1 MTGSRFALDVE
12 GVPRPARAQALL
24 DALRSR
30 VVIADGAMGTM
41 LQRYE
46 PTLDDYQQ
54 LEGCNEILGV
64 SRPDMIAAIHDDY
77 LAVGIDAIETN
88 TFGANWSNLSD
99 YDIDDRIH
107 ELAQVNTRIAR
118 ERVEAAE
125 ARDGRMRWVLG
136 SMGPGTKLPSLGHTT
151 YDHLKQTFALQ
162 AEGLI
167 DGGADAFLVETS
179 QDLLQTKAAING
191 CRQAIVGRGIRLPI
205 FVEVTVETTGTML
218 MGSEIG
224 AALTALE
231 PLGVDA
237 IGLNCATGPAEMSEH
252 LRHLS
257 KHAAVP
263 IACMPNAGLP
273 VLAADGARY
282 PLSPAELATA
292 HEQFVREFGLSL
304 VGGCC
309 GTTPEHL
316 AAVVERLAP
325 FREAAGLDTPA
336 LRAGTR
342 PAEAEDA
349 SPAAVVRPA
358 EDASPAVDGRSEG
371 DVSPAMAARPPG
383 DAPPLIECAAEGG
396 VYRDPPRS
404 PQEFEPGVSS
414 LYQHVPF
421 RQDAAYLA
429 IGERTNAN
437 GSKAFRE
444 AMLEGRWDDCVE
456 IARAQTRVG
465 AHLLD
470 VCVDYVGRDGVA
482 DVREVVS
489 RFASASTLPL
499 VIDSTEPAVIQA
511 GLELVGG
518 RPVVNSVNYEDGDGP
533 ASRFGRIM
541 PLVKEHGT
549 AVVALTIDE
558 QGQART
564 AEDKL
569 RIASRLV
576 DELVGEWG
584 MRVEDIIVDCLTF
597 PIATGQEETRR
608 DGIETIEAIRGLVV
622 KYPGI
627 NTTLGVSNVSFGL
640 NPAARSVLN
649 SVFINEAREAG
660 LTSAIVDAAKIV
672 PLASIP
678 DDQRKVALDLVWDR
692 REHDADGN
700 VTYDP
705 LAVMLDLFAGVD
717 TAALRDQRAAE
728 LAALPVGER
737 LQRRIIDGELKG
749 LEADL
754 DLARAEGMAPLDI
767 INDQLLEGMKVVGER
782 FGSGQMQLP
791 FVLQSAEVMKTAVA
805 LLEPH
810 MERTE
815 SAGKGRIV
823 LATVRGDVHDI
834 GKNLVDIILTN
845 NGYEVVNLGIKQP
858 IADIIAAAEEH
869 DADVIGMSGLLVK
882 STVVMKENLEELQAR
897 GLARKWPVLLGGA
910 ALTRAYVEDDL
921 AGLFDGEVRYAK
933 DAFEGLALME
943 PLVRVARGEPA
954 DAVGLPPL
962 KKRIHAAGSRL
973 TLTEPEAMPAR
984 SDVASDNPVPAPPFW
999 GTRIVRGIALADYAA
1014 YLDER
1019 ATFMGQW
1026 GLKPGRG
1033 DDGLSYE
1040 QLVET
1045 EGRPRLRYWLD
1056 RILAEGMLD
1065 ASVAY
1070 GYFPVVSEGDDLI
1083 VLHHGD
1089 DPSGVLGVP
1098 GLLAPDG
1105 GSLADRVPSRSDGVP
1120 LADRV
1125 PSRSDGGSLADRV
1138 PSRSDG
1144 VSRSIGTERLRF
1156 TFPRQRRDRHLCLS
1170 DFVRSRES
1178 GRIDVLPVQL
1188 VTAGARID
1196 EVTAKLFAGDKYRD
1210 YYELNGLVMQLTE
1223 ALAELWHARIRSE
1236 LGFAGEDP
1244 ADTAGLFKLEYRGA
1258 RFSLGYPA
1266 CPDMEDRRK
1275 VVELL
1280 RPERMGVELSEELQ
1294 LHPEQSTDAFVFHHP
1309 EAKYFSV

>member
-1 MTGSRFALDVE
+1 MTAAPPTARLALDIE
-12 GVPRPARAQALL
+12 GVPRPTRAQALL
-24 DALRSR
+24 DAVHER

-41 LQRYE
+41 LQRHD
-46 PTLDDYQQ
+46 LSIQDDFAG
-54 LEGCNEILGV
+54 LEGCNEILNV
-64 SRPDMIAAIHDDY
+64 TRPDVVGAIHDAY
-77 LAVGIDAIETN
+77 LEVGVDAVETN
-88 TFGANWSNLSD
+88 TFGANWSNLGD
-99 YDIDDRIH
+99 YGIDDRIA
-107 ELAQVNTRIAR
+107 ELAEAGARIAR

-125 ARDGRMRWVLG
+125 TADGRMRWVLG

-191 CRQAIVGRGIRLPI
+191 CRQAIVSRGIRLPI

-237 IGLNCATGPAEMSEH
+237 IGLNCATGPTEMSEH

-257 KHAAVP
+257 KHASVP

-273 VLAADGARY
+273 VLTSDGAHY

-316 AAVVERLAP
+316 AAVVERLH
-325 FREAAGLDTPA
+325 G
-336 LRAGTR
+336 
-342 PAEAEDA
+342 
-349 SPAAVVRPA
+349 
-358 EDASPAVDGRSEG
+358 
-371 DVSPAMAARPPG
+371 
-383 DAPPLIECAAEGG
+383 GG
-396 VYRDPPRS
+396 VPVVSRAIRDDLPQDDSMRWTSLASRS
-404 PQEFEPGVSS
+404 RSRIAGAPAPVVDPDPGVAS

-421 RQDAAYLA
+421 RQDASHLA

-444 AMLEGRWDDCVE
+444 AMLEERWDDCVE
-456 IARAQTRVG
+456 IARNQIRVG

-470 VCVDYVGRDGVA
+470 VCVDYVGRDGAA
-482 DVREVVS
+482 DIREVVS
-489 RFASASTLPL
+489 RLASASTLPL

-511 GLELVGG
+511 GLELIGG
-518 RPVVNSVNYEDGDGP
+518 RPIVNSVNYEDGDGP

-549 AVVALTIDE
+549 AVIALTIDE
-558 QGQART
+558 HGQART
-564 AEDKL
+564 TEDKV

-576 DELVGEWG
+576 DELTSAWG
-584 MRVEDIIVDCLTF
+584 MRVEDIVVDCLTF

-608 DGIETIEAIRGLVV
+608 DAIETIEAIRRISA

-649 SVFINEAREAG
+649 SAFLHEAVAAG

-672 PLASIP
+672 PLASIS
-678 DDQRKVALDLVWDR
+678 DEQRKVALDLVWDR
-692 REHDADGN
+692 REYDADGN

-705 LAVMLDLFAGVD
+705 LARMLDLFAGVD

-737 LQRRIIDGELKG
+737 LERRIIDGEGKG

-754 DLARAEGMAPLDI
+754 DLARAGGLAPLQI
-767 INDQLLEGMKVVGER
+767 INDHLLEGMKVVGER
-782 FGSGQMQLP
+782 FGAGEMQLP

-810 MERTE
+810 MEKTDA
-815 SAGKGRIV
+815 SGKGRIV

-845 NGYEVVNLGIKQP
+845 NGYDVINLGIKQP

-882 STVVMKENLEELQAR
+882 STVVMKENLEELQSR
-897 GLARKWPVLLGGA
+897 GLAKRWPVILGGA

-921 AGLFDGEVRYAK
+921 ASLFDGEVRYAR

-943 PLVRVARGEPA
+943 PLVKIARGASPDE
-954 DAVGLPPL
+954 VGLPAL
-962 KKRIHAAGSRL
+962 KKRRHAAGSKL

-984 SDVASDNPVPAPPFW
+984 SEVASDNPVPAPPFW
-999 GTRIVRGIALADYAA
+999 GTRIVRGIALHDYAA
-1014 YLDER
+1014 FLDER

-1033 DDGLSYE
+1033 ADGASYE
-1040 QLVET
+1040 ELVET

-1070 GYFPVVSEGDDLI
+1070 GYFPVVSEGNDVV

-1089 DPSGVLGVP
+1089 DPAGVLGA
-1098 GLLAPDG
+1098 GRLLAPDG
-1105 GSLADRVPSRSDGVP
+1105 GS
-1120 LADRV
+1120 
-1125 PSRSDGGSLADRV
+1125 GGAV
-1138 PSRSDG
+1138 
-1144 VSRSIGTERLRF
+1144 GTERLRF
-1156 TFPRQRRDRHLCLS
+1156 HFPRQRRDRHLCLA

-1178 GRIDVLPVQL
+1178 GAVDVLPVQL
-1188 VTAGARID
+1188 VTAGAHID
-1196 EVTAKLFAGDKYRD
+1196 SVTAKLFAEDRYRD

-1223 ALAELWHARIRSE
+1223 ALAEFWHARIRSE
-1236 LGFAGEDP
+1236 LGFSGEDP
-1244 ADTAGLFKLEYRGA
+1244 TETAGLFKLEYRGA

>member
-1 MTGSRFALDVE
+1 MTTAPGARAPRFPLDVE
-12 GVPRPARAQALL
+12 AVPRTVRAEALL
-24 DALRSR
+24 DALRAR

-41 LQRYE
+41 LQQHE
-46 PTLDDYQQ
+46 LSLDVDFEGH
-54 LEGCNEILGV
+54 EGCNEILNAT
-64 SRPDMIAAIHDDY
+64 RPDVIGGIHDAY
-77 LAVGIDAIETN
+77 LAVGIDAVETN

-99 YDIDDRIH
+99 YGIDDRIA
-107 ELAQVNTRIAR
+107 ELAESGARIAR

-125 ARDGRMRWVLG
+125 RADGRLRWVLG

-151 YDHLKQTFALQ
+151 YEHLKQTFALQ

-179 QDLLQTKAAING
+179 QDLLQTKAAVNG
-191 CRQAIVGRGIRLPI
+191 CKQAIVARGIRLPI
-205 FVEVTVETTGTML
+205 LVEVTVETTGTML

-252 LRHLS
+252 LRHLA
-257 KHAAVP
+257 KHSPVP
-263 IACMPNAGLP
+263 VACMPNAGLP
-273 VLAADGARY
+273 VLGADGAHY
-282 PLSPAELATA
+282 PLTPTELATA
-292 HEQFVREFGLSL
+292 HEQFVREFGLAL

-316 AAVVERLAP
+316 AAVVARLRSDAP
-325 FREAAGLDTPA
+325 TGAATA
-336 LRAGTR
+336 A
-342 PAEAEDA
+342 DA
-349 SPAAVVRPA
+349 SAPVVGEASRRP
-358 EDASPAVDGRSEG
+358 R
-371 DVSPAMAARPPG
+371 
-383 DAPPLIECAAEGG
+383 I
-396 VYRDPPRS
+396 
-404 PQEFEPGVSS
+404 EPGVAS

-421 RQDAAYLA
+421 DQDAAYLA

-444 AMLEGRWDDCVE
+444 AMLEGRYEDCVE
-456 IARAQTRVG
+456 IAKQQTRVG

-482 DVREVVS
+482 DIREIVS
-489 RFASASTLPL
+489 RLASASTLPL
-499 VIDSTEPAVIQA
+499 VVDSTEPAVIAA
-511 GLELVGG
+511 GLELIGG

-533 ASRFGRIM
+533 TSRFGRIM
-541 PLVKEHGT
+541 PLVKEHGA

-564 AEDKL
+564 ADDKV
-569 RIASRLV
+569 RIATRLV
-576 DELVGEWG
+576 EELTGEWG
-584 MRVEDIIVDCLTF
+584 LHEHDIVLDALTF

-608 DGIETIEAIRGLVV
+608 DAIETIEAIRRLHET
-622 KYPGI
+622 YPGLHF
-627 NTTLGVSNVSFGL
+627 TLGVSNVSFGL

-649 SVFINEAREAG
+649 SVFLHEAVEAG
-660 LTSAIVDAAKIV
+660 LDSGIIDAAKIV
-672 PLASIP
+672 PLASLSP
-678 DDQRKVALDLVWDR
+678 EQREVALDLVWDR
-692 REHDADGN
+692 RAFDAEGN

-705 LAVMLDLFAGVD
+705 LARMLDLFAGVD

-737 LQRRIIDGELKG
+737 LERRIVDGEGKG

-754 DLARAEGMAPLDI
+754 QLALADGMTALGI
-767 INDQLLEGMKVVGER
+767 INDHLLEGMKVVGER
-782 FGSGQMQLP
+782 FGAGEMQLP
-791 FVLQSAEVMKTAVA
+791 FVLQSAEVMKNAVA

-810 MERTE
+810 MEKANA
-815 SAGKGRIV
+815 AGKGRIV

-845 NGYEVVNLGIKQP
+845 NGYEVINLGIKQP
-858 IADIIAAAEEH
+858 IADIIAAAEQH

-882 STVVMKENLEELQAR
+882 STVVMKENLEELNAR
-897 GLARKWPVLLGGA
+897 GFAKRWPVILGGA
-910 ALTRAYVEDDL
+910 ALTRTYVEDDL
-921 AGLFDGEVRYAK
+921 AGLFDGEVRYAR

-943 PLVRVARGEPA
+943 PLVRIARGADPA
-954 DAVGLPPL
+954 EVGLPAL
-962 KKRIHAAGSRL
+962 KKRIHSAGSRL
-973 TLTEPEAMPAR
+973 TLTEPDAMPAR
-984 SDVASDNPVPAPPFW
+984 SDVARDNAVPAPPFW

-1014 YLDER
+1014 FLDER
-1019 ATFMGQW
+1019 ATFLGQW

-1033 DDGLSYE
+1033 EGGASYE
-1040 QLVET
+1040 ELVER

-1070 GYFPVVSEGDDLI
+1070 GFFPVVSEGDDVV

-1089 DPSGVLGVP
+1089 DPQGVLGHP

-1105 GSLADRVPSRSDGVP
+1105 GSGGVLGAD
-1120 LADRV
+1120 
-1125 PSRSDGGSLADRV
+1125 
-1138 PSRSDG
+1138 
-1144 VSRSIGTERLRF
+1144 RLRF
-1156 TFPRQRRDRHLCLS
+1156 HFPRQRRDRHLCLA

-1178 GRIDVLPVQL
+1178 GEVDVLPVQL
-1188 VTAGARID
+1188 VTAGASID
-1196 EVTAKLFAGDKYRD
+1196 AVTAKLFAENRYRD

-1223 ALAELWHARIRSE
+1223 ALAEFWHARIRAE
-1236 LGFAGEDP
+1236 LGFAAEDP
-1244 ADTAGLFKLEYRGA
+1244 ADAAGLFKLEYRGA